1 MVLGI
6 RYHMVSIPA
15 YNYPSTSTFER
26 NMVDGFNGFNDFS
39 RQAPVSIPLW
49 AATRGLVFGVG
60 LVYRRDVTRCLCC
73 FKTPGGNAG
82 RDIPTPESGPR

>member
-39 RQAPVSIPLW
+39 RQAPVSIPPW
-49 AATRGLVFGVG
+49 AATRGLVFGW
-60 LVYRRDVTRCLCC
+60 
-73 FKTPGGNAG
+73 GGAG
-82 RDIPTPESGPR
+82 VPPELARGFFELD